1 MSSNVLEKANSKP
14 TRKWSSSFNAFV
26 RWSHI
31 YVSMCGFLAM
41 LFFSFTGI
49 TLNHP
54 TWFGGESF
62 KTTSVRGKI
71 PVEWVRADFEAR
83 GSETDPASPTGQL
96 RISEQLRE
104 NHRLRGKVTEFR
116 VDEEE
121 CLVAYKGPG
130 YSADVFLDRRTGGY
144 DITIV
149 EHGIIAK
156 WNDLH
161 KGRDSGI
168 PWSVLIDV
176 SAIVMIVSALTG
188 VGMLFFLKRKRKS
201 GFITAGV
208 GAILFIIGAATAV
221 AWSLTQSGFSRQLAT
236 LMTQLPGGA
245 PMFIVVSIIA
255 FIILGSVLEGIP
267 AVVLFGPLVFPIAK
281 SLGIHEVH
289 YAMVVILSMG
299 LGLFMPPVG
308 VGYYAACAV
317 GRVDPND
324 GLKSIWGYMLALLV
338 GIFLVAA
345 IPWLSIGFL

>member
-1 MSSNVLEKANSKP
+1 MSSTVLEKPASKP
-14 TRKWSSSFNAFV
+14 ARKWSSSINAFV
-26 RWSHI
+26 RWAHI

-62 KTTSVRGKI
+62 RNTSVKGKL
-71 PVEWVRADFEAR
+71 PLEWVGPDFETS
-83 GSETDPASPTGQL
+83 GSTADPAVPTGQL

-104 NHRLRGKVTEFR
+104 NHHLRGKITEFR

-144 DITIV
+144 DISIV

-161 KGRDSGI
+161 KGRDSGN

-188 VGMLFFLKRKRKS
+188 VGMLVFIKRKRKS

-208 GAILFIIGAATAV
+208 GAIIFII
-221 AWSLTQSGFSRQLAT
+221 FY
-236 LMTQLPGGA
+236 
-245 PMFIVVSIIA
+245 
-255 FIILGSVLEGIP
+255 
-267 AVVLFGPLVFPIAK
+267 VFFVP
-281 SLGIHEVH
+281 
-289 YAMVVILSMG
+289 
-299 LGLFMPPVG
+299 
-308 VGYYAACAV
+308 
-317 GRVDPND
+317 
-324 GLKSIWGYMLALLV
+324 
-338 GIFLVAA
+338 
-345 IPWLSIGFL
+345 